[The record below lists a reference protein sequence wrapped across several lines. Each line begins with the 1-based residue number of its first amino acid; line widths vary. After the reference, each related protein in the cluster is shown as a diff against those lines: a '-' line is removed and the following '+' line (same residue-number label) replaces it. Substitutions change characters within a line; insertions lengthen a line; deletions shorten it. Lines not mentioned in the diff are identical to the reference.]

1 MNVGWMDGPSYIFA
15 VPSQPH
21 DFEIHLGVIFFC
33 SVINIGIPL
42 SQTVSTAGLKLPFVR
57 IVSRLPRFV
66 NPGRVSNEAH
76 TTVA

>member
-1 MNVGWMDGPSYIFA
+1 MNVGQMDGASYIFA

-33 SVINIGIPL
+33 SVINMEIPL

-57 IVSRLPRFV
+57 KQI
-66 NPGRVSNEAH
+66 
-76 TTVA
+76 